1 MSKVT
6 LSTLRKLKQGGEKF
20 ASLTAYDASFARLM
34 DQAGVAVILVGD
46 SLGMVAQGQET
57 TLPVTMDEMV
67 YHTQCVCRGSERA
80 LVMSDMPFM
89 SYATPAQ
96 ALDNAARL
104 MKEGGAHCVKLEVH
118 VGMVET
124 VRLLASYGIPV
135 CAHLGLLPQTVHK
148 LGGYKVQGRDE
159 AAAAEMIATA
169 EAMVAA
175 GADILVLEC
184 VPSALGRAITAA
196 VAAPVIGIGAGAD
209 TDGQVLVM
217 HDMLG
222 VTPGKRPKFS
232 HDFLQATGTVQAAF
246 AAYVAAVKERRFPT
260 TAHTVD

>member
-6 LSTLRKLKQGGEKF
+6 LSTLRKLKQAGEKF
-20 ASLTAYDASFARLM
+20 ASLTAYDAGFARLM
-34 DQAGVAVILVGD
+34 DQAGVDVILVGD
-46 SLGMVAQGQET
+46 SLGMVVQGRET

-67 YHTQCVCRGSERA
+67 YHTRCVCRGSERA

-118 VGMVET
+118 GGMVET

-148 LGGYKVQGRDE
+148 LGGYKVQGR
-159 AAAAEMIATA
+159 TA
-169 EAMVAA
+169 GAIGELLHDAHTLEAA
-175 GADILVLEC
+175 GAAALVLEGMPREGGARGPSGGRGAPGGGVLRGEPDLPARGPRDRGGRGVGNRHGR
-184 VPSALGRAITAA
+184 VPRVRDSPLSAALPSG
-196 VAAPVIGIGAGAD
+196 GW
-209 TDGQVLVM
+209 
-217 HDMLG
+217 
-222 VTPGKRPKFS
+222 PG
-232 HDFLQATGTVQAAF
+232 H
-246 AAYVAAVKERRFPT
+246 
-260 TAHTVD
+260 AHSSRM